1 MLTSRAQRLLGMRL
15 APTSSP
21 ADVLEYTIMVAPDTI
36 TSLNGRSRS
45 TRASSFDD
53 DDSST
58 SSRSDDNDT
67 SINIEKQASSSL
79 PNETTPGH
87 SFQRGQ
93 EQQQLLKDKTTDGDP
108 APTFPE
114 TVSSL
119 LSIIDLPCPCHCC
132 VYRLL

>member
-21 ADVLEYTIMVAPDTI
+21 ADVLEHTIMVAPDTI

-45 TRASSFDD
+45 TRASS
-53 DDSST
+53 T
-58 SSRSDDNDT
+58 SSRSDENDT

-119 LSIIDLPCPCHCC
+119 LSIIDLPCPCPCPCPCC